1 MNTWQSRWCDIRR
14 LTVRPLTLWAGRHTR
29 MGTALDLIYK
39 KDRKPDQK
47 SGRTVVLQQTICK
60 TVVNHRQ
67 TVHQHILHRSAVQYL
82 HTDAFL
88 LLLPPQP
95 QRQGPELE
103 ADPARPTRTTRRL
116 LHIFSMDSAQR
127 LLRPFYSD
135 VVRRVLGEEQARYR
149 SRPSQAIS
157 LIWNLFGRQQAFRTL
172 THFYLSAVERL
183 GSHYYPALQG
193 QNALY
198 LAAGV
203 VLHSQLYRRYVR
215 QLWSQEGDSLPLQG
229 IRRQP
234 GTADRVLDL
243 QVARRALPPQE
254 PLERMAQLQER
265 EEPQREP
272 VRVQEL
278 HLSEADFRALVQ
290 GVALSLGRQTRIE
303 TLRRGGG

>member
-1 MNTWQSRWCDIRR
+1 M
-14 LTVRPLTLWAGRHTR
+14 L
-29 MGTALDLIYK
+29 Y
-39 KDRKPDQK
+39 
-47 SGRTVVLQQTICK
+47 QTI
-60 TVVNHRQ
+60 
-67 TVHQHILHRSAVQYL
+67 HQHILHQAVAQYL
-82 HTDAFL
+82 RTDAFL
-88 LLLPPQP
+88 LLFPPQL
-95 QRQGPELE
+95 QRRGTELE
-103 ADPARPTRTTRRL
+103 ADLARPTRTTQRL

-135 VVRRVLGEEQARYR
+135 VVRRVLGEEQERYR
-149 SRPSQAIS
+149 SRPGQAIS

-215 QLWSQEGDSLPLQG
+215 QLWRQEENVIPLQG
-229 IRRQP
+229 VRYRQEV
-234 GTADRVLDL
+234 ADRVLDL
-243 QVARRALPPQE
+243 QMTRRTLLPRK

-265 EEPQREP
+265 EEPQQEP
-272 VRVQEL
+272 VRAQEL

-303 TLRRGGG
+303 TLRRGGS